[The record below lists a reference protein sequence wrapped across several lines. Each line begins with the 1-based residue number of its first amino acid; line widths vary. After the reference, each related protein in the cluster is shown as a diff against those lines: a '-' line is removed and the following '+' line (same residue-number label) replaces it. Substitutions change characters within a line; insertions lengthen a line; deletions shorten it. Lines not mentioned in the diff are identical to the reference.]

1 MLWSHY
7 NIIIIVKKKNKGRKD
22 KENRQHSEKKMHER
36 NKGKEGGKLS
46 DHQREW
52 VSDLKDAL

>member
-22 KENRQHSEKKMHER
+22 KENRQHSEKMHER

-52 VSDLKDAL
+52 VSYLKDAL